1 MSRLGQM
8 MNMCTSFQLKLG
20 NDVMSQKF
28 INEQTLAMF
37 VETAEMIQET
47 NWKSWKKP
55 KEIDQAK
62 FREELIDMWHF
73 MINLTLASGMD
84 ASDVYEQF
92 MAKHRINRERQDKG
106 Y

>member
-1 MSRLGQM
+1 MSRLGHM
-8 MNMCTSFQLKLG
+8 MNMQKVFQLRLE
-20 NDVMSQKF
+20 NNFTSQKF
-28 INEQTLAMF
+28 INEQALAMF

-73 MINLTLASGMD
+73 MINLTIASGMD